1 MIQIGKINTLTVKS
15 IQYSI
20 VHLDG
25 GQSGDILLHTKD
37 APPQC
42 KPGDRLEVFIYVNRE
57 KQLRATS
64 KTPSATVGEFAKL
77 RVVSTTESGAYL
89 EWGLDNDLLVP
100 KSEHLQTMS
109 KGRAYFV
116 YVFLSEKTNR
126 ITASSKLDQFF
137 SSQPPNYTIGQEVDL
152 VIYDQSD
159 LGYKAVVNGSH
170 EGMLYKNEVF
180 QHLPIGRELKGFIKK
195 IRADFKIDL
204 SLRGPQKTGNINQI
218 ILKAIRDHGGS
229 MDVTDKSPP
238 EEIYARFGV
247 SKKVFK
253 RAVGALYKK
262 RLIVIDEDGITLAD
276 TSP

>member
-15 IQYSI
+15 IQYST

-25 GQSGDILLHTKD
+25 GQSGDIPLHTKD
-37 APPQC
+37 TPPQC

-57 KQLRATS
+57 KQLQATT
-64 KTPSATVGEFAKL
+64 KIPRATVGEFAKL
-77 RVVSTTESGAYL
+77 RVISTTESGAYL
-89 EWGLDNDLLVP
+89 DWGLDNDLLVP
-100 KSEHLQTMS
+100 KSEQLQTML
-109 KGRAYFV
+109 KGKTYFV
-116 YVFLSEKTNR
+116 YVFLSEQSNR

-137 SSQPPNYTIGQEVDL
+137 STQTPNYTIGQEVDL

-180 QHLPIGRELKGFIKK
+180 QPLPIGRELKGYIKN
-195 IRADFKIDL
+195 IREDLKIDL
-204 SLRGPQKTGNINQI
+204 SLRGPQKTGNINQM
-218 ILKAIRDHGGS
+218 ILKAIQDHGGS

-238 EEIYARFGV
+238 EEIYARFGI

-253 RAVGALYKK
+253 RAIGALYKK
-262 RLIVIDEDGITLAD
+262 RLIVIDENGIKRAD
-276 TSP
+276 INP